1 MRCVGMLVV
10 LLLGPRMGME
20 CGDVKGV
27 SGASQRCVNG
37 PCGGF
42 RWAFCTDRGVI
53 CTFWMLEEGAFGGGL
68 GEMYRLG
75 GWFVHFERV
84 RVVKDL
90 LGFVGR

>member
-1 MRCVGMLVV
+1 MCKRTVRWFVGGVLYRSWCDLYILDVV
-10 LLLGPRMGME
+10 
-20 CGDVKGV
+20 
-27 SGASQRCVNG
+27 
-37 PCGGF
+37 
-42 RWAFCTDRGVI
+42 
-53 CTFWMLEEGAFGGGL
+53 WMLEEGAFGGGL